1 MSHFIT
7 PRERGTRPVTGST
20 GAMQLA
26 AAWKTVA
33 SGGTTRWATP
43 GGTSHQPTNA
53 RRGGVAARSG
63 RSRPVRD
70 DLLATTPIVRV
81 SFDRPWKS
89 RRRIRPHRRRPGGE
103 APRPFQKKK
112 LFALGGRRSAR
123 EKKKTRRSVLLV
135 FCHPRR
141 ARRATRTPSVPFV
154 VVVRSFHRVGA
165 HPTRTLAPVRKMV
178 GPSATHAKPPALAS
192 SQTRGKQTTKPKQ
205 LPNTTGGGPRRGG
218 GERRRRSRGD
228 EPR

>member
-123 EKKKTRRSVLLV
+123 EKKKKHAAPSFWCFATPACAASSDANAVRSV
-135 FCHPRR
+135 
-141 ARRATRTPSVPFV
+141 
-154 VVVRSFHRVGA
+154 
-165 HPTRTLAPVRKMV
+165 
-178 GPSATHAKPPALAS
+178 
-192 SQTRGKQTTKPKQ
+192 
-205 LPNTTGGGPRRGG
+205 
-218 GERRRRSRGD
+218 RRRRSFVSPRRSPPD
-228 EPR
+228 EDARAGSEDGRTVSHSRQTARPRLLPNTWQTNHKTETIAKHDRRRSSSRRRRTTKAEPW